1 MSAAVRSSLVL
12 ALLVVPDAAFAHS
25 ALPGVD
31 GFWGGL
37 LHPFVVPAHALAI
50 VAAGL
55 LVAQMIKGAPDT
67 ARWSGPA
74 AFAAGLTAGSI
85 AIARAFVPAHA
96 NEALLALAAL
106 SGIWIAAGRT
116 SLRLTPLLIAGLTGL
131 VVALDSPPD
140 AIFLR
145 EALLMQIGT
154 FCGALALFTALQ
166 EIACRLGH
174 GWQHVGVRILGS
186 WTAASAILVLALRLA
201 K

>member
-12 ALLVVPDAAFAHS
+12 ALLVVPDAALAHP
-25 ALPGVD
+25 AFPGIG

-55 LVAQMIKGAPDT
+55 LVGQVIKSAPDA

-74 AFAAGLTAGSI
+74 AFAAGLIVGSI
-85 AIARAFVPAHA
+85 AIARAFVPIHA
-96 NEALLALAAL
+96 NEALFGLAAL

-116 SLRLTPLLIAGLTGL
+116 PLHLTPLLIAGLTGL

-140 AIFLR
+140 AILLR

-166 EIACRLGH
+166 EIASRLRH

-186 WTAASAILVLALRLA
+186 WTAASAILVLALRFA